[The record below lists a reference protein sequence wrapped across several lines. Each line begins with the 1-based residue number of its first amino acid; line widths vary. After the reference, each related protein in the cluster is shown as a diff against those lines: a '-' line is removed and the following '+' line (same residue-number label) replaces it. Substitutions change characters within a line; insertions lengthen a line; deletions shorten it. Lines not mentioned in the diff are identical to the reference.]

1 MRPKKSPKKGP
12 EMKFKPEIEKC
23 GETEIERGEDLI
35 AFQLFHFEKK
45 ILFGSRFSIF
55 LSKSFETN
63 SSIIEQKS

>member
-1 MRPKKSPKKGP
+1 MRPKKGP
-12 EMKFKPEIEKC
+12 EMKFRPDIEKC

-45 ILFGSRFSIF
+45 NSFRFKILDF

>member
-1 MRPKKSPKKGP
+1 MRPKESPKKGP

-45 ILFGSRFSIF
+45 KFFSVQDSRFSVEKLRNEFIDY
-55 LSKSFETN
+55 
-63 SSIIEQKS
+63 